1 LLSGIFYQNLEVD
14 EGTGEIYSGII
25 SDPIPRLIL
34 SEVYYDGTDEWIEI
48 TNIGDGNF
56 QGNILLS

>member
-1 LLSGIFYQNLEVD
+1 M
-14 EGTGEIYSGII
+14 
-25 SDPIPRLIL
+25 SDPISHIIL

-48 TNIGDGNF
+48 TNIGTGNF